1 MTDHRHGN
9 INSSAIPV
17 AGVGGAGMIGAAI
30 VLTIVFPQALWIIGG
45 GLLAGC
51 ALAAGMIVHRRNR
64 NTFRPGGDSPFILFR
79 NDPEPPVRSKEP
91 TVGPAP
97 KLVAVRS

>member
-30 VLTIVFPQALWIIGG
+30 VLTIVFPQALWVIGG
-45 GLLAGC
+45 GLLLGC
-51 ALAAGMIVHRRNR
+51 ALAAGMILQRRSR
-64 NTFRPGGDSPFILFR
+64 NTSEPGGDSPAILFR
-79 NDPEPPVRSKEP
+79 EDSEAPATTGPPAI
-91 TVGPAP
+91 GPAP
-97 KLVAVRS
+97 KLVAARP